1 MEGWIEKKVVAVVG
15 PVELVEATVTV
26 TSQQEDEDDIMV
38 KEAEES
44 LVEKNIKRKVESS
57 IPEGRKAKKR
67 KLDKL
72 EGWGTR
78 TTLLEEHEVQEVAEK
93 DPLQKW
99 DWKDVTGCLRID
111 TEIDQKS
118 KQASI
123 KDWTE
128 KGRVEVALVPE
139 GRI

>member
-1 MEGWIEKKVVAVVG
+1 M
-15 PVELVEATVTV
+15 
-26 TSQQEDEDDIMV
+26 
-38 KEAEES
+38 
-44 LVEKNIKRKVESS
+44 
-57 IPEGRKAKKR
+57 
-67 KLDKL
+67 
-72 EGWGTR
+72 
-78 TTLLEEHEVQEVAEK
+78 AEK

-111 TEIDQKS
+111 IEIDQKS